1 MSRTID
7 IPDVE
12 TITHMDDSQ
21 FRLFMA
27 ICMTNYHARQREQN
41 GDIKALRAVA
51 EKQDLR
57 CRYNWIFYVFLVLF
71 LLPES
76 APPAI
81 AALKNILSLIFR

>member
-1 MSRTID
+1 MPRTVD

-12 TITHMDDSQ
+12 TITNMSADQ
-21 FRLFMA
+21 FKLFVA
-27 ICMTNYHARQREQN
+27 VCMTNYHARQREQN

-51 EKQDLR
+51 EKQEQR
-57 CRYNWIFYVFLVLF
+57 CRYSWVFYVFLILF